1 MEVKISDLR
10 RLGVTGNATVKLDKN
25 YKFPYTIAQIRKDGI
40 YVPIKNAVINGNIAD
55 IKMRESFANVY
66 KYIQTIKQGNKLIA
80 ERKDGKLVLNVDFEA
95 KLRK

>member
-1 MEVKISDLR
+1 MNRFLDRIIRVPLEVVENK
-10 RLGVTGNATVKLDKN
+10 RLTANEKLFYAILLDSIVGNE
-25 YKFPYTIAQIRKDGI
+25 I
-40 YVPIKNAVINGNIAD
+40 AVINGNIAD